1 MPKPIL
7 GFLIKPSFQAVN
19 GLFVLSF
26 ENKGN
31 MTVST
36 KDYLTTV
43 EMKDYNFMIGGQNF
57 FWSTSSTW
65 FKNIW

>member
-19 GLFVLSF
+19 RLFVLSF

-57 FWSTSSTW
+57 F
-65 FKNIW
+65 

>member
-19 GLFVLSF
+19 RLSVLSF

-57 FWSTSSTW
+57 F
-65 FKNIW
+65 